1 LNGVQKLSQKILT
14 PSEAKVL
21 QEICDADLKP
31 VNVRLREGEY
41 QHELA
46 KTIASFLLEHQ
57 FPNVKDI
64 IERLYGEEKVSDV
77 RFVRKIQTV
86 LKKMEKSGIIKI
98 LPKEKPWDLQRYVL
112 LSFKFQDADKNAV
125 VLASDQQIKQAKE
138 AILFMSRES
147 KNQKGKMALII
158 LTSLI
163 VSASYILSVWALTQP
178 VINTLIFI
186 PSIAMSTLFSIILG
200 RTLSKK

>member
-1 LNGVQKLSQKILT
+1 MSEKMLT

-21 QEICDADLKP
+21 QETCDADLKL

-41 QHELA
+41 QHDLA

-64 IERLYGEEKVSDV
+64 IDRRYGSEKVKDI
-77 RFVRKIQTV
+77 RFVRKIQTI
-86 LKKMEKSGIIKI
+86 LKKMEKSGIIQI
-98 LPKEKPWDLQRYVL
+98 LPKEKPWDLQKYTL
-112 LSFKFQDADKNAV
+112 SSFKFQDADKKVV

-138 AILFMSRES
+138 AIRSLLQEN
-147 KNQKGKMALII
+147 KNQKSKMLII

-163 VSASYILSVWALTQP
+163 VAASYILSVCALTQP
-178 VINTLIFI
+178 TINTLIFI
-186 PSIAMSTLFSIILG
+186 PSIAVSTLFSIVLG
-200 RTLSKK
+200 R

>member
-1 LNGVQKLSQKILT
+1 MSEKMLT

-21 QEICDADLKP
+21 QETCDADLKL

-41 QHELA
+41 QHDLA

-64 IERLYGEEKVSDV
+64 IDRRYGSEKVKDI
-77 RFVRKIQTV
+77 RFVRKIQTI
-86 LKKMEKSGIIKI
+86 LKKMEKGGIIQI
-98 LPKEKPWDLQRYVL
+98 LPKEKPWDLQKYTL
-112 LSFKFQDADKNAV
+112 SSFKFQDADKKVV

-138 AILFMSRES
+138 AIRSLLQEN
-147 KNQKGKMALII
+147 KNQKSKMLII

-163 VSASYILSVWALTQP
+163 VAASYILSVCALTQP
-178 VINTLIFI
+178 TINTLIFI
-186 PSIAMSTLFSIILG
+186 PSIAVSTLFSIVLG
-200 RTLSKK
+200 RIISKNSDLNP